1 MGSDET
7 VKAPSWELGTVPSSH
22 QGLCVPGTPL
32 CARTKHLRS
41 GVLQLDQPGGE
52 AGEGAPLQ
60 QVTSGLLP
68 LLGLPCGSKVRRS
81 T

>member
-1 MGSDET
+1 MGSDQT
-7 VKAPSWELGTVPSSH
+7 VNAPSWELGTVPSSH

-32 CARTKHLRS
+32 CARMKHLRA
-41 GVLQLDQPGGE
+41 GALQLDRLGGE